1 MLLNLV
7 REMRFD
13 SDAKLYEVDYLFTKD
28 LKGQTII
35 SGQVWLELRVKA
47 GNAAKKV
54 HNISKPTST
63 LYLSNEDIEKM
74 VQEETM
80 SFYPAQPK

>member
-1 MLLNLV
+1 
-7 REMRFD
+7 
-13 SDAKLYEVDYLFTKD
+13 
-28 LKGQTII
+28 
-35 SGQVWLELRVKA
+35 VKA

-80 SFYPAQPK
+80 AFYPAQPK

>member
-1 MLLNLV
+1 
-7 REMRFD
+7 MRFD
-13 SDAKLYEVDYLFTKD
+13 RDAKSYEVDYLFTKD
-28 LKGQTII
+28 LKGQTIN

-47 GNAAKKV
+47 GNSAKKV
-54 HNISKPTST
+54 HNISKPTAT

-80 SFYPAQPK
+80 AFYPAQQK

>member
-13 SDAKLYEVDYLFTKD
+13 RDAKLYEVDYLFTKD
-28 LKGQTII
+28 LKGQTIV
-35 SGQVWLELRVKA
+35 SGQVWLELRVKT
-47 GNAAKKV
+47 GTSAKKV
-54 HNISKPTST
+54 HNISKPTAT

-74 VQEETM
+74 VEEETM
-80 SFYPAQPK
+80 AFYPVQSK